1 MKTSRERKIFSSI
14 PRWRSK
20 RLPPREL
27 SGRAI
32 RPEFAA
38 KSRAP
43 APLRRGRQR
52 RYGRSSGTPLVE
64 EEIQMGENSDAVKDP
79 WDDFAKGDLDAA
91 VSTTDENAEIRLP
104 DTPPW
109 GGTYKGPEGFKQ
121 MIQKFL
127 SNFESVDPKPTAFLE
142 ADDGETVVVI
152 VEGVGKTKSGNE
164 LSGRSV
170 WLYKVRDGKL
180 MDSEFFGDT
189 AQARDALS

>member
-1 MKTSRERKIFSSI
+1 MTSEAL
-14 PRWRSK
+14 RSVW
-20 RLPPREL
+20 LD
-27 SGRAI
+27 A
-32 RPEFAA
+32 
-38 KSRAP
+38 
-43 APLRRGRQR
+43 
-52 RYGRSSGTPLVE
+52 VE
-64 EEIQMGENSDAVKDP
+64 EEVQMGENSDAVKAR
-79 WDDFAKGDLDAA
+79 WDDFARGDLDGA
-91 VSTTDENAEIRLP
+91 VSTTDENAEVRLP
-104 DTPPW
+104 ETLPW
-109 GGTYKGPEGFKQ
+109 GGTYKGPEGFKE

-170 WLYKVRDGKL
+170 WLYKVSNGKL

>member
-1 MKTSRERKIFSSI
+1 MTSEAL
-14 PRWRSK
+14 RSVW
-20 RLPPREL
+20 LD
-27 SGRAI
+27 A
-32 RPEFAA
+32 
-38 KSRAP
+38 
-43 APLRRGRQR
+43 
-52 RYGRSSGTPLVE
+52 VE
-64 EEIQMGENSDAVKDP
+64 EEVQMGENSDAVKAR
-79 WDDFAKGDLDAA
+79 WDDFARGDLDGA
-91 VSTTDENAEIRLP
+91 VSTTDENAEVRLP
-104 DTPPW
+104 DTLPW
-109 GGTYKGPEGFKQ
+109 GGTYKGPEGFRE

-170 WLYKVRDGKL
+170 WLYKVSDGKL

>member
-1 MKTSRERKIFSSI
+1 MTSEAL
-14 PRWRSK
+14 RSVW
-20 RLPPREL
+20 LD
-27 SGRAI
+27 A
-32 RPEFAA
+32 
-38 KSRAP
+38 
-43 APLRRGRQR
+43 
-52 RYGRSSGTPLVE
+52 VE
-64 EEIQMGENSDAVKDP
+64 EEVQMGENSDAVKAR
-79 WDDFAKGDLDAA
+79 WDDFARGDLDGA
-91 VSTTDENAEIRLP
+91 VSTTDENAEVRLP
-104 DTPPW
+104 ETLPW
-109 GGTYKGPEGFKQ
+109 GGTYKGPEGFKE

-170 WLYKVRDGKL
+170 WLYKVSDGKL

>member
-1 MKTSRERKIFSSI
+1 MTSEAL
-14 PRWRSK
+14 RSVW
-20 RLPPREL
+20 LD
-27 SGRAI
+27 A
-32 RPEFAA
+32 
-38 KSRAP
+38 
-43 APLRRGRQR
+43 
-52 RYGRSSGTPLVE
+52 VE
-64 EEIQMGENSDAVKDP
+64 EEVQMGENSDAVKAR
-79 WDDFAKGDLDAA
+79 WDDFAKGDIDAA
-91 VSTTDENAEIRLP
+91 VSTTDENAEVRLP
-104 DTPPW
+104 DTLPW
-109 GGTYKGPEGFKQ
+109 GGTYKGPEGFKE

-170 WLYKVRDGKL
+170 WLYKVSNGKL

>member
-1 MKTSRERKIFSSI
+1 MTSEAL
-14 PRWRSK
+14 RSVW
-20 RLPPREL
+20 LD
-27 SGRAI
+27 A
-32 RPEFAA
+32 
-38 KSRAP
+38 
-43 APLRRGRQR
+43 
-52 RYGRSSGTPLVE
+52 VE
-64 EEIQMGENSDAVKDP
+64 EEVQMGENSDAVKAR

-91 VSTTDENAEIRLP
+91 VSTTDENAEVRLP
-104 DTPPW
+104 DTLPW
-109 GGTYKGPEGFKQ
+109 GGTYKGPEGFKE

-170 WLYKVRDGKL
+170 WLYKVSNGKL

>member
-1 MKTSRERKIFSSI
+1 MTSEAL
-14 PRWRSK
+14 RSVWLDAVK
-20 RLPPREL
+20 
-27 SGRAI
+27 
-32 RPEFAA
+32 
-38 KSRAP
+38 
-43 APLRRGRQR
+43 
-52 RYGRSSGTPLVE
+52 E
-64 EEIQMGENSDAVKDP
+64 EVQMGENSDAVKAR
-79 WDDFAKGDLDAA
+79 WDDFAKGDLDGA
-91 VSTTDENAEIRLP
+91 VSTTDENAEVRLP
-104 DTPPW
+104 DTLPW
-109 GGTYKGPEGFKQ
+109 GGTYKGPEGFKE

-170 WLYKVRDGKL
+170 WLYKVSNGKL

>member
-1 MKTSRERKIFSSI
+1 MTSEAL
-14 PRWRSK
+14 RSVW
-20 RLPPREL
+20 LD
-27 SGRAI
+27 A
-32 RPEFAA
+32 
-38 KSRAP
+38 
-43 APLRRGRQR
+43 
-52 RYGRSSGTPLVE
+52 VE
-64 EEIQMGENSDAVKDP
+64 EEVQMGENSDAVKAR
-79 WDDFAKGDLDAA
+79 WDDFARGDLDGA
-91 VSTTDENAEIRLP
+91 VSTTDENAEVRLP
-104 DTPPW
+104 ETLPW
-109 GGTYKGPEGFKQ
+109 GGTYKGPEGFKE

-170 WLYKVRDGKL
+170 WLYKVNDGKL